1 MGVSS
6 TFDRPALL
14 LLLLLVPILWMR
26 FRDTPGGSRACLALK
41 CAVFTA
47 LAIALAGPWG
57 RMPVRRLAVTMVV
70 DTSSSMSRESL
81 KRAMGLLGDLVRKNS
96 NAELRLITFGEKAR
110 LESIP
115 EGGAE
120 GNLPPNAPGVES
132 ATDVEA
138 GLQLALAT
146 FPQQGAQR
154 VVLVSDGNEN
164 RGNALTAA
172 LRARDRGV
180 AIFTVPS
187 AADTASLPVHVE
199 SARSPQQV
207 FSGERFPLSLRL
219 ASPRALSA
227 RLSITCEGQ
236 EIASSPIELQQGSNA
251 VEIEARIVGNGVSLL
266 EVHIAGAGS
275 DRMLFSQAVTVSRPH
290 VLYIAGGGG
299 GPSKPL
305 LETLKRADVDVE
317 TLAAFPT
324 DLPAADWDSVLLDNY
339 PDHELPPDEYAA
351 LAKYVFA
358 GGGLVFIAGDRN
370 SELPEEAR
378 TPLDKL
384 LPVRGKP
391 LTPDKPTALVLVLDK
406 SQSMTGP
413 KIEMA
418 RAAARDSLVTLRETD
433 RIGVVAFNDDF
444 RWIVP
449 MRAAINLPRIAEL
462 ITSINADGGTRIY
475 PPLKSAFDMIRGEQV
490 TSRHIIM
497 LTDGVSP
504 PGDMPSL
511 LKDAADQHI
520 TISTV
525 GIGADVNP
533 EILKTIASETG
544 GRSYFVED
552 LETLPQ
558 VVSGEAK
565 KLKASSIEEASV
577 RAVSVQ
583 AVEFTDGVNFTRM
596 PRLLGFVKAKAKE
609 GSETI
614 LRLDRGEPLLV
625 RWHYGLGRV
634 IAFMSDAGSRWAAN
648 WVASESFGTFWP
660 QMVRDVSSRDREVRA
675 GVRAG
680 TRAGEEIVS
689 YDVLPDADNEG
700 GPDFEGLGI
709 PSVVVASPGK
719 PVDSLALEETA
730 PHHFEARIPASQSG
744 LYRIASGSAEVRLPA
759 AGFYRESEE
768 QKTRP
773 INVDLL
779 RQLSSVSRGAINP
792 TVDQL
797 LDDKET
803 LVVERRP
810 LWPYWLLLALAINF
824 LEVAIRKGYFRRL
837 RSYLPG
843 RAAALV
849 A

>member
-14 LLLLLVPILWMR
+14 LLLLLVPVLWMR
-26 FRDTPGGSRACLALK
+26 FRRTPGGSRTCLALK
-41 CAVFTA
+41 CAVFAA
-47 LAIALAGPWG
+47 LVVALAGPWG
-57 RMPVRRLAVTMVV
+57 QMPVHRLAVTMVL

-81 KRAMGLLGDLVRKNS
+81 KRAMELLGDLVRKSS
-96 NAELRLITFGEKAR
+96 NAELRLITFGEQAR
-110 LESIP
+110 LETIP

-120 GNLPPNAPGVES
+120 ANLPPSTPGMES

-146 FPQQGAQR
+146 FPQQGVQR

-164 RGNALTAA
+164 RGSALTAA
-172 LRARDRGV
+172 LRARDQGV
-180 AIFTVPS
+180 AIFPVPS
-187 AADTASLPVHVE
+187 VDSASPPVHVE
-199 SARSPQQV
+199 SVSVPQQV

-219 ASPRALSA
+219 ASLRALSA
-227 RLSITCEGQ
+227 QLSITCQGQ
-236 EIASSPIELQQGSNA
+236 EIASSPIELQQGTNA
-251 VEIEARIVGNGVSLL
+251 VEVEARIVGSGVSLL
-266 EVHIAGAGS
+266 EVHVAGAGS
-275 DRMLFSQAVTVSRPH
+275 DRVLFSQAVTVSRPH
-290 VLYIAGGGG
+290 VLYLAGGG
-299 GPSKPL
+299 GPSAPL
-305 LETLKRADVDVE
+305 LDTLKRADVDVE
-317 TLAAFPT
+317 TRAAFPT
-324 DLPAADWDSVLLDNY
+324 DVPSADWDSVLLDNY
-339 PDHELPPDEYAA
+339 PDHELPPDENAA

-358 GGGLVFIAGDRN
+358 GGGLIFIAGDRN

-378 TPLDKL
+378 TPFDKL
-384 LPVRGKP
+384 LPVRGAP

-418 RAAARDSLVTLRETD
+418 RAAARDALPTLRPTD
-433 RIGVVAFNDDF
+433 RIGVIAFDDDF

-449 MRAAINLPRIAEL
+449 MRAATDLPRIAEL
-462 ITSINADGGTRIY
+462 VNSINADGGTRIY
-475 PPLKSAFDMIRGEQV
+475 PPLKQAFEAVRLEKA

-504 PGDMPSL
+504 PGDMPQL
-511 LKDAADQHI
+511 LKDAADAHI

-544 GRSYFVED
+544 GRSYLVED
-552 LETLPQ
+552 PETLPQ

-565 KLKASSIEEASV
+565 KLKASSIEEVPV

-583 AVEFTDGVNFTRM
+583 QVELTDGVDFKQM

-634 IAFMSDAGSRWAAN
+634 IAFMSDARSRWAAN

-660 QMVRDVSSRDREVRA
+660 QMVRDVSSRDRDVRA

-680 TRAGEEIVS
+680 TRTGEEIVS
-689 YDVLPDADNEG
+689 YDVLPNPDNEG
-700 GPDFEGLGI
+700 GPDFEQFGI
-709 PSVVVASPGK
+709 PSVVVASPGT
-719 PVDSLALEETA
+719 PVDSLALEETS

-744 LYRIASGSAEVRLPA
+744 LYRIASGSAGVRLPA

-768 QKTRP
+768 HKPRA
-773 INVDLL
+773 INVELL
-779 RQLSSVSRGAINP
+779 RQISSVSRGAMNP

-797 LDDKET
+797 LDDEGT

-810 LWPYWLLLALAINF
+810 LWPYWLVVALAINF

-837 RSYLPG
+837 R
-843 RAAALV
+843 A
-849 A
+849 